1 MDLVIN
7 KCNKNYLNNIYL
19 NNNALGCVGMNYLS
33 KDEGIAVNVSYGES
47 LLHSQ
52 QVKPSNPEPICMSLL
67 INLVEVCARF
77 ASLEPLQDGL
87 KGCLILE
94 SKVFGDVQTQFDIG
108 CFNSGPNGMK
118 FEQSQNN
125 SFVEI
130 PLAES
135 IVKPQ

>member
-1 MDLVIN
+1 
-7 KCNKNYLNNIYL
+7 
-19 NNNALGCVGMNYLS
+19 MNYIS
-33 KDEGIAVNVSYGES
+33 QDEGIAVNVSYGES

-52 QVKPSNPEPICMSLL
+52 QVKSTNPEPICMSLL

-77 ASLEPLQDGL
+77 ASLERIENGL

-118 FEQSQNN
+118 FEQSQNT
-125 SFVEI
+125 SFIEI
-130 PLAES
+130 PEVES
-135 IVKPQ
+135 TVKPE